1 MENMGRQKLV
11 DKTIVPQ
18 EAGVMPQQ
26 LSGLTV
32 AQALQNRYGQYLL
45 GGYKGQTT
53 FADFD
58 KLVNEPLA
66 LVEGIY
72 SLDRLDARDI
82 ITATFPINSPIGTMV
97 TDQLVVPAGELWLL
111 NRINLFRGLMGAG
124 EIAQIN
130 FRISAWQFPDARG
143 GATVNPNG
151 RAYLAAALNAT
162 DAIAIDADIDLPAQG
177 ELGAEL
183 RLKAGDIIT
192 LEATLAGAIA
202 AAARDVTLTPF
213 GRKIRRLVA

>member
-1 MENMGRQKLV
+1 MENGRRKLV
-11 DKTIVPQ
+11 DKTIAPQ
-18 EAGVMPQQ
+18 EVGALQTLAGM
-26 LSGLTV
+26 TV
-32 AQALQNRYGQYLL
+32 AQALQNRLGAYLL
-45 GGYKGQTT
+45 GGYKGATT
-53 FADFD
+53 FVDFD

-72 SLDRLDARDI
+72 ALDRLDARDI
-82 ITATFPINSPIGTMV
+82 ITATFPINSPVGTVV

-111 NRINLFRGLMGAG
+111 NRINLLRGLMGAG

-130 FRISAWQFPDARG
+130 FRISAWQFADARG

-151 RAYLAAALNAT
+151 RAYLAATLNAT
-162 DAIAIDADIDLPAQG
+162 DAVAIDADIDLPAQG

-192 LEATLAGAIA
+192 LEVTLAGAIA

>member
-1 MENMGRQKLV
+1 MEKMGRQKLV

-18 EAGVMPQQ
+18 ETGPMPQQ
-26 LSGLTV
+26 LAGMTV
-32 AQALQNRYGQYLL
+32 AQALQNRLGVYLL

-53 FADFD
+53 FVDFD

-66 LVEGIY
+66 LVEGLY
-72 SLDRLDARDI
+72 SLDKLDARDI
-82 ITATFPINSPIGTMV
+82 ITATFPINSPIGTVV
-97 TDQLVVPAGELWLL
+97 TDQLVVPAGDLWLL
-111 NRINLFRGLMGAG
+111 NRINLLRGLMGAG

-151 RAYLAAALNAT
+151 RAYLAATLNAT
-162 DAIAIDADIDLPAQG
+162 DAVAIDADIDLPAQG

-192 LEATLAGAIA
+192 LEVTLAGAIA

>member
-1 MENMGRQKLV
+1 MGKEKLF
-11 DKTIVPQ
+11 DKVIIPQ
-18 EAGVMPQQ
+18 EAGPMPQQ
-26 LSGLTV
+26 LAGMTV
-32 AQALQNRYGQYLL
+32 AQALQNHLGSYLI
-45 GGYKGQTT
+45 GGYKGQSV
-53 FADFD
+53 FIDLD

-72 SLDRLDARDI
+72 ALDRLDARDI
-82 ITATFPINSPIGTMV
+82 ITATFPINSPIGTVV

-111 NRINLFRGLMGAG
+111 NRINLLRGLMGAG

-130 FRISAWQFPDARG
+130 FRISAWQFPDVRG
-143 GATVNPNG
+143 GATVNANG
-151 RAYLAAALNAT
+151 RAYLAAALSAT
-162 DAIAIDADIDLPAQG
+162 DAIAIDVDIDLPAQG

-183 RLKAGDIIT
+183 RLKAGDAIT
-192 LEATLAGAIA
+192 LEVTLAGAIA

>member
-1 MENMGRQKLV
+1 MENMGKQKLV

-18 EAGVMPQQ
+18 EAGPMPQQ
-26 LSGLTV
+26 IAGLTV
-32 AQALQNRYGQYLL
+32 AQALQQRLGVYLL
-45 GGYKGQTT
+45 GGYKGQTVFT
-53 FADFD
+53 DLD

-72 SLDRLDARDI
+72 SLDRLDARDV
-82 ITATFPINSPIGTMV
+82 ITATFPITSPIGTVV
-97 TDQLVVPAGELWLL
+97 TGQLVVPAGELWLL
-111 NRINLFRGLMGAG
+111 NRINLVRALMGAG

-130 FRISAWQFPDARG
+130 FRISAWQFPDVRG
-143 GATVNPNG
+143 GATVNANG
-151 RAYLAAALNAT
+151 RTYLPAALNAT

-183 RLKAGDIIT
+183 RLKGGDTIT
-192 LEATLAGAIA
+192 LEVTLAGAIA

>member
-1 MENMGRQKLV
+1 MEDMGRQKLV

-18 EAGVMPQQ
+18 EVGPMPQQ
-26 LSGLTV
+26 LAGMTV
-32 AQALQNRYGQYLL
+32 AQALQNRYGSYLL

-53 FADFD
+53 FLDLD

-66 LVEGIY
+66 LVEGLY
-72 SLDRLDARDI
+72 ALDKIDARDV
-82 ITATFPINSPIGTMV
+82 ITATFPINSPIGTVV

-111 NRINLFRGLMGAG
+111 NRINLLRGLMGAG

-130 FRISAWQFPDARG
+130 FRISAWQSPDVRG
-143 GATVNPNG
+143 GATINTNG
-151 RAYLAAALNAT
+151 RAYLAATLNAT

-177 ELGAEL
+177 ELGTEL

-192 LEATLAGAIA
+192 LEVTLAGAIA